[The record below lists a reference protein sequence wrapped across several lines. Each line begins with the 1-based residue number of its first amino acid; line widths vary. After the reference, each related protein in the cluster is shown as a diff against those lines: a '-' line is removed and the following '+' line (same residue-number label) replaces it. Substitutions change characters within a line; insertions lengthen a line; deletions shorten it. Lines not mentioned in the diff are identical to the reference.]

1 VKRIVFGG
9 IQQIGIGVKDLR
21 EAWAWYRKVFGVDIR
36 IFEDEAVAD
45 LMLPYT
51 GGKPRRRHAAMALN
65 LMGGGGFEIW
75 QYKDREPQPPKK
87 ALRIGDLGINI
98 VKVKSKDVAATY
110 EKFRQMELQI
120 LGDLKKDPSGN
131 DVFFLRDPWGNIF
144 EVVTGKGWFRNER
157 KNTGAAYGA
166 IIGTTDIDRS
176 YAFYKDIL
184 GFDMVVYD
192 QEGIFEDLSV
202 LPGGEY
208 PVRRMMLEQS
218 AGPLGVFSKVFGPAQ
233 LELVQVKGRT
243 PEKIFAGRY
252 WGDLGFIHICFD
264 IRGMENLKKK
274 CREKGFPFTVDS
286 KNSFDM
292 GEAAGHF
299 SYIEDPDGTLIE
311 FVETHRLPIIKKLG
325 WYVDLRKRDPE
336 KSLPNWLLKAL
347 RFNRVKEKKKK
358 K

>member
-9 IQQIGIGVKDLR
+9 IQQIGIGVKDLK

-144 EVVTGKGWFRNER
+144 EVVAGKGWFRNER

-336 KSLPNWLLKAL
+336 KSLPDWLLKAL
-347 RFNRVKEKKKK
+347 RFNRVKEKKRKK
-358 K
+358 

>member
-9 IQQIGIGVKDLR
+9 IQQIGIGVKDLK

-120 LGDLKKDPSGN
+120 LGDLMKDPSGN

-347 RFNRVKEKKKK
+347 RFNRVKEKKRKK
-358 K
+358 

>member
-9 IQQIGIGVKDLR
+9 IQQIGIGVKDLK

-110 EKFRQMELQI
+110 EQFRKMGLQI

-131 DVFFLRDPWGNIF
+131 DVFFLRDPWENIF
-144 EVVTGKGWFRNER
+144 EVVAGKGWFRNER

-336 KSLPNWLLKAL
+336 KSLPDWLLKAL
-347 RFNRVKEKKKK
+347 RFNRVKEKKRKK
-358 K
+358 

>member
-1 VKRIVFGG
+1 MKRIVFGG

-347 RFNRVKEKKKK
+347 RFNRVKEKKRKK
-358 K
+358 

>member
-1 VKRIVFGG
+1 MKRIVFGG
-9 IQQIGIGVKDLR
+9 IQQIGIGVKDLK

-144 EVVTGKGWFRNER
+144 EVVAGKGWFRNER

-336 KSLPNWLLKAL
+336 KSLPDWLLKAL
-347 RFNRVKEKKKK
+347 RFNRVKEKKRKK
-358 K
+358 

>member
-1 VKRIVFGG
+1 MKRIVFGG
-9 IQQIGIGVKDLR
+9 IQQIGIGVKDLK

-110 EKFRQMELQI
+110 EQFRKMGLQI

-144 EVVTGKGWFRNER
+144 EVVAGKGWFRNER

-336 KSLPNWLLKAL
+336 KSLPDWLLKAL
-347 RFNRVKEKKKK
+347 RFNRVKEKKRKK
-358 K
+358 